1 MKSERMENPAD
12 ILISIDLGTTFTG
25 VAWMTPRT
33 PIQVI
38 NDWPGSGDRGERKV
52 PTTLI
57 YNADGSLNSWGFMCG
72 DDDDSVP
79 DRTRREFFK
88 IFIDGDTLAAA
99 QQQGLSSAPKSVAEA
114 GGFLTD
120 YLQQI
125 YAHVKESIEMQ
136 IGKRHTGGWKDMAV
150 KFLFSVPTTWTNMSI
165 INTFKGI
172 IRDAGFGTEGPKHT
186 AEVDLTEA
194 EAASVA
200 TLKTSAVNFNV
211 GSMFLTVDAGG
222 GTTDLALMRI
232 TSNDTAFPQMS
243 QVAAVRGIGIGSSLI
258 DRAFVRLVAQR
269 LAEYPDVQDKLP
281 SDFAMRISRNH
292 HFRTVKHKFGEKV
305 YMQNVFK
312 IQMEGVAYDFSH
324 AGLNVE
330 GGRMVFTKEEIQSLF
345 DQQIEGIMKR
355 ILEQL
360 DWLSGNGR
368 TEQVEYMILAGGL
381 GSSAYVRET
390 IQQQLMACNHP
401 NAKQIVVIPCQE
413 PQLVVARGLLFDQQ
427 QRIET
432 GNIAVLA
439 SRIARASYGVVI
451 REPYSPAI
459 HFDEEVADDRFNPKQ
474 KWALNQIQWL
484 IRKGDVINP
493 STPLAKTFEIQLGQG
508 DTTRSWDA
516 VIVTSQ
522 NEPTFLPRSL
532 KKAGATK
539 LCSVKSNLAGVQQH
553 QMVLKKK
560 RKSWFRKGQS
570 FYLCQFDVRV
580 IVAPADL
587 RFELWFGGYKFSGN
601 HEPIAVKWD

>member
-1 MKSERMENPAD
+1 MEKQSD
-12 ILISIDLGTTFTG
+12 ILISVDLGTTFTG

-72 DDDDSVP
+72 DDDHDDSVTG
-79 DRTRREFFK
+79 RTRREFFK
-88 IFIDGDTLAAA
+88 IFIDEDTLAAA
-99 QQQGLSSAPKSVAEA
+99 LQQGLSSAPKSVAEA
-114 GGFLTD
+114 QGFLVD

-125 YAHVKESIEMQ
+125 YAHVKESIEIQ

-150 KFLFSVPTTWTNMSI
+150 KFLFSVPTTWTNMAI
-165 INTFKGI
+165 INIFKGI
-172 IRDAGFGTEGPKHT
+172 IRDAGYGTEGPKHT
-186 AEVDLTEA
+186 AEIDLTEA

-200 TLKTSAVNFNV
+200 TLKTSAVNFTV
-211 GSMFLTVDAGG
+211 GSLFLTVDAGG

-232 TSNDTAFPQMS
+232 KSNDTASPQMS
-243 QVAAVRGIGIGSSLI
+243 QVAAVRGVGIGSSLI
-258 DRAFVRLVAQR
+258 DRAFIRLVAQR
-269 LAEYPDVQDKLP
+269 LAEHPDEKLP
-281 SDFAMRISRNH
+281 ADFAARISRNH
-292 HFRTVKHKFGEKV
+292 HFKTVKHKFGEKV
-305 YMQNVFK
+305 YMQNNFK
-312 IQMEGVAYDFSH
+312 IQLEGVAYDFNH
-324 AGLNVE
+324 TGLRIE

-345 DQQIEGIMKR
+345 DQQIEGIMNR
-355 ILEQL
+355 ITEQL
-360 DWLSGNGR
+360 DWLSDNGR

-390 IQQQLMACNHP
+390 IQEQLMVINHP
-401 NAKQIVVIPCQE
+401 NARQVVVIPCNE
-413 PQLVVARGLLFDQQ
+413 PQLVVVRGLLLDQQ
-427 QRIET
+427 QKLET
-432 GNIAVLA
+432 GNMAVLA

-451 REPYSPAI
+451 REPYSPAT
-459 HFDEEVADDRFNPKQ
+459 HFDEDIAEDRFNGKK

-484 IRKGDVINP
+484 IRKGDEINP
-493 STPLAKTFEIQLGQG
+493 NTPISKAFEVQLGQG

-522 NEPTFLPRSL
+522 NEPSFLPRSL
-532 KKAGATK
+532 KQAGAKK
-539 LCSVKSNLAGVQQH
+539 LCSVKSNLAGIQQQ
-553 QMVLKKK
+553 QMVLKKN

-570 FYLCQFDVRV
+570 FYLCKFDVRV

-587 RFELWFGGYKFSGN
+587 RFELWFGGLKFSGN